1 MNYLRNRVV
10 TTLVV
15 YLLHKQFDTNIFV
28 RKYQKYQKNKKK
40 RFLYSNSS
48 KHSTKMTETDRCVA
62 AWLRRSPKSSSISQY
77 SDG

>member
-40 RFLYSNSS
+40 KFVIFEFI
-48 KHSTKMTETDRCVA
+48 KT
-62 AWLRRSPKSSSISQY
+62 
-77 SDG
+77 